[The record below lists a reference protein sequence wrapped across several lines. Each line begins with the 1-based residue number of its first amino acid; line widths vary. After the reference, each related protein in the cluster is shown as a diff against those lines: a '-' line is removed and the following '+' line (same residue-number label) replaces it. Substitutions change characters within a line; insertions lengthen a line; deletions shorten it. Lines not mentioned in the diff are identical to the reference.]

1 MYSHANYLSVSRID
15 DLTKQLSANIDALVV
30 TDPLFDYAVV
40 NEEESSKNRKKRE
53 EIDNL
58 WQAHNVN
65 NAEIEMDKTTAFSIT
80 DPTISRDTARFIA
93 SCLLKH
99 HLHAKEAVITDGT
112 ACTGGN
118 VFEFAHFFQHVNAV
132 EFNITRAQMLLRNVT
147 ALKLPNVCAFDN
159 DITHPKLLH
168 ETEMFKKGSVLFLD
182 PPWGGPGYQR
192 IRNLTLSLGEEG
204 AEVGLA
210 EVCIRWSRFAQFIA
224 LKLPRNFALTQFLKD
239 VGGVFTLLENIEMYN
254 NVYQTRPVFYV
265 IILKKNSDAAQ
276 QRAAEHRT
284 QQYRKPRGHLR
295 NNRDW

>member
-1 MYSHANYLSVSRID
+1 MNPFRQTHWCSVTLASTKSESNQEYQKRNSVGRAWQLYNRTQHAPELDTIASY
-15 DLTKQLSANIDALVV
+15 
-30 TDPLFDYAVV
+30 
-40 NEEESSKNRKKRE
+40 
-53 EIDNL
+53 
-58 WQAHNVN
+58 
-65 NAEIEMDKTTAFSIT
+65 SIT
-80 DPTISRDTARFIA
+80 SPAISRDTARFIA

-132 EFNITRAQMLLRNVT
+132 EINITRAQMLLRNVT
-147 ALKLPNVCAFDN
+147 ALQLPNVCAFDN

-192 IRNLTLSLGEEG
+192 IPNLTLSLGEEG
-204 AEVGLA
+204 AQVGLA

-239 VGGVFTLLENIEMYN
+239 VGGVFTLLENRDMYN
-254 NVYQTRPVFYV
+254 NVYQQDPYFM
-265 IILKKNSDAAQ
+265 
-276 QRAAEHRT
+276 
-284 QQYRKPRGHLR
+284 
-295 NNRDW
+295 